1 MRKVQMEANPM
12 RNKPSVLN
20 DNDTKGHRAVQYT
33 ANNFGR
39 KKSVCVEVYG
49 EIAPTP
55 IIYDFN

>member
-33 ANNFGR
+33 ANNFG
-39 KKSVCVEVYG
+39 
-49 EIAPTP
+49 
-55 IIYDFN
+55 

>member
-33 ANNFGR
+33 ANNL
-39 KKSVCVEVYG
+39 KEEVSLCRSLWRNSPDTNYL
-49 EIAPTP
+49 
-55 IIYDFN
+55 